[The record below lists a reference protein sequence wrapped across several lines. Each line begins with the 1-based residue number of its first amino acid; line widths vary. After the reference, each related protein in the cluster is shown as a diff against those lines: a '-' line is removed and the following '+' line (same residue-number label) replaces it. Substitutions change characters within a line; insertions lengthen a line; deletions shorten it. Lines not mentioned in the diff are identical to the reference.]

1 MKVHF
6 KRIVGN
12 TKLNFEQLTT
22 ILTQIESCLNSH
34 PVAPLPHE
42 EGNIEALTP
51 GHFLVGK
58 LLEAIPYPSFSYH
71 NLSLLKR
78 WYLCQ
83 SVVHHFWKR
92 WYLTSLRRHKWK
104 FTSRNFQ
111 VGDFVDLQE
120 DNLVTTKWPLAKVIQ
135 VQPGNDG
142 LVRVAT
148 VKMSTGVYRRP
159 VAKLTLLLPQD

>member
-78 WYLCQ
+78 
-83 SVVHHFWKR
+83 
-92 WYLTSLRRHKWK
+92 
-104 FTSRNFQ
+104 
-111 VGDFVDLQE
+111 
-120 DNLVTTKWPLAKVIQ
+120 
-135 VQPGNDG
+135 
-142 LVRVAT
+142 
-148 VKMSTGVYRRP
+148 
-159 VAKLTLLLPQD
+159 